1 MKTVY
6 HEAMHPLGN
15 LGLKISMAALESPH
29 IPMHWH
35 DAMEI
40 LFCLNGEV
48 TIQIDHEAFLLS
60 RNQLVVF
67 DSKEMHSIQSAS
79 PLYMFLCIHVD
90 KKQMALY
97 CPDLELY
104 HIQCQPLP
112 LDHPKST
119 EYLTLCQLAR
129 DLTRSSI
136 KKEST
141 STMRSDGI
149 ALLMLSDLIQSFSV
163 YAPLGTATGEKKP
176 NDALRVIISY
186 VTEHYP
192 EKITLNDISARI
204 GFSKEYFCRFFK
216 QQMGVNFS
224 RHVNQVRLAHIYH
237 DVINTQDPI
246 MEIIDRHG
254 FTNYKLFH
262 KLFKEFYGCTP
273 RELRQG
279 DKLKSD
285 LKPF

>member
-97 CPDLELY
+97 CPDLEFTTSNVSHCRWITPSQQNTLRSVS
-104 HIQCQPLP
+104 LP
-112 LDHPKST
+112 VTSPVPVLKKKAPAP
-119 EYLTLCQLAR
+119 CAR
-129 DLTRSSI
+129 MVS
-136 KKEST
+136 
-141 STMRSDGI
+141 
-149 ALLMLSDLIQSFSV
+149 
-163 YAPLGTATGEKKP
+163 
-176 NDALRVIISY
+176 
-186 VTEHYP
+186 
-192 EKITLNDISARI
+192 
-204 GFSKEYFCRFFK
+204 
-216 QQMGVNFS
+216 
-224 RHVNQVRLAHIYH
+224 
-237 DVINTQDPI
+237 
-246 MEIIDRHG
+246 
-254 FTNYKLFH
+254 LF
-262 KLFKEFYGCTP
+262 
-273 RELRQG
+273 
-279 DKLKSD
+279 
-285 LKPF
+285 

>member
-112 LDHPKST
+112 LDQVGQHQKSDT
-119 EYLTLCQLAR
+119 IRAHGAGAFFFNT
-129 DLTRSSI
+129 
-136 KKEST
+136 
-141 STMRSDGI
+141 G
-149 ALLMLSDLIQSFSV
+149 
-163 YAPLGTATGEKKP
+163 TGE
-176 NDALRVIISY
+176 
-186 VTEHYP
+186 VTGKLTER
-192 EKITLNDISARI
+192 KV
-204 GFSKEYFCRFFK
+204 FC
-216 QQMGVNFS
+216 
-224 RHVNQVRLAHIYH
+224 
-237 DVINTQDPI
+237 
-246 MEIIDRHG
+246 
-254 FTNYKLFH
+254 
-262 KLFKEFYGCTP
+262 
-273 RELRQG
+273 
-279 DKLKSD
+279 
-285 LKPF
+285 

>member
-15 LGLKISMAALESPH
+15 LGLKISMAALESPP

-129 DLTRSSI
+129 DVVLVHPLKQAVKLRDPLLRLGQLRLLPGQLPPLFLGVLVHHQPDKSI
-136 KKEST
+136 LV
-141 STMRSDGI
+141 R
-149 ALLMLSDLIQSFSV
+149 L
-163 YAPLGTATGEKKP
+163 
-176 NDALRVIISY
+176 
-186 VTEHYP
+186 
-192 EKITLNDISARI
+192 DIGYR
-204 GFSKEYFCRFFK
+204 GL
-216 QQMGVNFS
+216 QMGQHQGRQHLLPDIVDAPVGPVDIQHHRPVCLVGENIRVVPCVWRNTACSCS
-224 RHVNQVRLAHIYH
+224 RRSRPARRTAPACPPWWGGACASAALA
-237 DVINTQDPI
+237 PAP
-246 MEIIDRHG
+246 RSHG
-254 FTNYKLFH
+254 L
-262 KLFKEFYGCTP
+262 
-273 RELRQG
+273 
-279 DKLKSD
+279 
-285 LKPF
+285 

>member
-90 KKQMALY
+90 KNA
-97 CPDLELY
+97 
-104 HIQCQPLP
+104 
-112 LDHPKST
+112 
-119 EYLTLCQLAR
+119 
-129 DLTRSSI
+129 
-136 KKEST
+136 
-141 STMRSDGI
+141 DGI
-149 ALLMLSDLIQSFSV
+149 VLPGSGIVPHPMSATAAGSPQVNRIPYAL
-163 YAPLGTATGEKKP
+163 
-176 NDALRVIISY
+176 
-186 VTEHYP
+186 
-192 EKITLNDISARI
+192 SA
-204 GFSKEYFCRFFK
+204 C
-216 QQMGVNFS
+216 
-224 RHVNQVRLAHIYH
+224 
-237 DVINTQDPI
+237 P
-246 MEIIDRHG
+246 
-254 FTNYKLFH
+254 
-262 KLFKEFYGCTP
+262 
-273 RELRQG
+273 
-279 DKLKSD
+279 
-285 LKPF
+285 

>member
-119 EYLTLCQLAR
+119 EYL
-129 DLTRSSI
+129 
-136 KKEST
+136 
-141 STMRSDGI
+141 SD
-149 ALLMLSDLIQSFSV
+149 
-163 YAPLGTATGEKKP
+163 PLG
-176 NDALRVIISY
+176 LRHVMRHQFIDIIQKLPGVIILQELPLS
-186 VTEHYP
+186 
-192 EKITLNDISARI
+192 LD
-204 GFSKEYFCRFFK
+204 GRF
-216 QQMGVNFS
+216 
-224 RHVNQVRLAHIYH
+224 
-237 DVINTQDPI
+237 
-246 MEIIDRHG
+246 
-254 FTNYKLFH
+254 
-262 KLFKEFYGCTP
+262 
-273 RELRQG
+273 
-279 DKLKSD
+279 
-285 LKPF
+285 

>member
-15 LGLKISMAALESPH
+15 LGLKISMAALSPH

-60 RNQLVVF
+60 RNQLVVLTLRRCIP
-67 DSKEMHSIQSAS
+67 SSL
-79 PLYMFLCIHVD
+79 PLLFICLCIHVD

-136 KKEST
+136 KKK
-141 STMRSDGI
+141 
-149 ALLMLSDLIQSFSV
+149 
-163 YAPLGTATGEKKP
+163 APAP
-176 NDALRVIISY
+176 C
-186 VTEHYP
+186 
-192 EKITLNDISARI
+192 ARMV
-204 GFSKEYFCRFFK
+204 S
-216 QQMGVNFS
+216 
-224 RHVNQVRLAHIYH
+224 
-237 DVINTQDPI
+237 
-246 MEIIDRHG
+246 
-254 FTNYKLFH
+254 LF
-262 KLFKEFYGCTP
+262 
-273 RELRQG
+273 
-279 DKLKSD
+279 
-285 LKPF
+285 

>member
-90 KKQMALY
+90 KSRWH
-97 CPDLELY
+97 C
-104 HIQCQPLP
+104 
-112 LDHPKST
+112 T
-119 EYLTLCQLAR
+119 
-129 DLTRSSI
+129 
-136 KKEST
+136 
-141 STMRSDGI
+141 
-149 ALLMLSDLIQSFSV
+149 
-163 YAPLGTATGEKKP
+163 
-176 NDALRVIISY
+176 
-186 VTEHYP
+186 
-192 EKITLNDISARI
+192 ARI
-204 GFSKEYFCRFFK
+204 WNCTTSNVSHCRWITPS
-216 QQMGVNFS
+216 QQ
-224 RHVNQVRLAHIYH
+224 
-237 DVINTQDPI
+237 NTLRSVSLPVTSPVPVLKKKAPAPCAR
-246 MEIIDRHG
+246 MVS
-254 FTNYKLFH
+254 LF
-262 KLFKEFYGCTP
+262 
-273 RELRQG
+273 
-279 DKLKSD
+279 
-285 LKPF
+285 